1 MSQSV
6 GDKGRD
12 GTLGG
17 VRTKLQTAARA
28 AMVQAHEAAQ
38 VLSVAA
44 TAPARVIRS
53 EYGSANAAPQAASRT
68 VTARPVLLVHGFGG
82 AKSSWALVAE
92 KLSAHALFVETMSY
106 PPLDTSVEKLADRL
120 VGEVHSVLSRT
131 GADKM
136 HLVGHTLGGVIMAQ
150 ALSYSRLKGRVDT
163 VITLGSPFG
172 GSPLAAVLPV
182 NELVRARRP
191 GSPLLR
197 RLACAPLPDGVRW
210 LSVTAA
216 LDVIV
221 PGVRSVPSNAEVQ
234 TVTVDGVGHLG
245 MLLSRRVIGHI
256 TGALCAREP
265 ERRRACWQAPLDN
278 SAHDDRVLVAGQQL
292 SDDGRAGNLTGD
304 QQTAR
309 GLGVGEQQRVLFTDA
324 GQVRVR
330 GRPVE
335 VAPGCRR

>member
-6 GDKGRD
+6 RDKGRD

-136 HLVGHTLGGVIMAQ
+136 HLVGHTLGGVIIAQ
-150 ALSYSRLKGRVDT
+150 ALFGPPAEGPRRHGDH
-163 VITLGSPFG
+163 LG
-172 GSPLAAVLPV
+172 LPV
-182 NELVRARRP
+182 
-191 GSPLLR
+191 R
-197 RLACAPLPDGVRW
+197 RLAVGCCVAGQRAGAGAAAGVATVAP
-210 LSVTAA
+210 AC
-216 LDVIV
+216 
-221 PGVRSVPSNAEVQ
+221 
-234 TVTVDGVGHLG
+234 
-245 MLLSRRVIGHI
+245 
-256 TGALCAREP
+256 LCALA
-265 ERRRACWQAPLDN
+265 RRRAVVVGDS
-278 SAHDDRVLVAGQQL
+278 SARRDSARRALGAVECRGADRHGRWRGTSWDATEPASDRTHNRRAVCTRARAATRVLA
-292 SDDGRAGNLTGD
+292 SAS
-304 QQTAR
+304 
-309 GLGVGEQQRVLFTDA
+309 
-324 GQVRVR
+324 
-330 GRPVE
+330 
-335 VAPGCRR
+335 